1 MTYPGTT
8 QLPPANCQSTLGPNG
23 NITIYVPLSN
33 VNEPGAI
40 DNRLHEVTATTMTL
54 QEPAN
59 TDPPDPSMTTGFGG
73 VFFNLIDVAPAYV
86 FDPTEL
92 KITSITKLLNGH
104 ILLHCVGVPNQLNTV
119 RSTADI
125 LTPFSFLASVMA
137 NPDGTFDYEDA
148 SPPPNKGFYRL
159 TLP

>member
-1 MTYPGTT
+1 MTYPGRT

-23 NITIYVPLSN
+23 TITAYVPVAA

-40 DNRLHEVTATTMTL
+40 DNRLHEVTASTMTL
-54 QEPAN
+54 QQPAN
-59 TDPPDPSMTTGFGG
+59 SNPDTFGIG
-73 VFFNLIDVAPAYV
+73 LGGSLFNLIDVAPAYV